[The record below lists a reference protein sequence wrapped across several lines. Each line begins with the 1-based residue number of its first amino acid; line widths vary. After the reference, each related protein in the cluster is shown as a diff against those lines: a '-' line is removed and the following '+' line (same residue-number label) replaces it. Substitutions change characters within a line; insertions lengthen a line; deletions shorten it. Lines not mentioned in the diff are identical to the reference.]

1 MNAFKQITLYFR
13 SVFFILMANTTK
25 GYIESLSK
33 EILKISSSLRWIAI
47 SDSEGKILNIARR
60 EGLDPLMNR
69 EENQEYTLNAIARHK
84 SRLKFEDK
92 LGKLVYSLGK
102 YEKLVRIVTPINN
115 KYYVLLTIDVEEPHI
130 DSIMRE
136 QIIPKIRDNT
146 RYFE

>member
-1 MNAFKQITLYFR
+1 
-13 SVFFILMANTTK
+13 MADTTK
-25 GYIESLSK
+25 DYLESLSR

-92 LGKLVYSLGK
+92 LGKLIYSLGK

-136 QIIPKIRDNT
+136 QIMPKIRDNT

>member
-1 MNAFKQITLYFR
+1 
-13 SVFFILMANTTK
+13 MANTTK
-25 GYIESLSK
+25 DYFDSLSR
-33 EILKISSSLRWIAI
+33 ELLKISSSLRWIAI

-60 EGLDPLMNR
+60 EGLDPLMNS

-84 SRLKFEDK
+84 SRVKFEDK

>member
-1 MNAFKQITLYFR
+1 
-13 SVFFILMANTTK
+13 MANTTK
-25 GYIESLSK
+25 DYFGSLSK

-47 SDSEGKILNIARR
+47 SDSEGKILNITKR

-84 SRLKFEDK
+84 SRVKFEDK

-115 KYYVLLTIDVEEPHI
+115 KYYVLLTIDIEEPHI

>member
-1 MNAFKQITLYFR
+1 
-13 SVFFILMANTTK
+13 MANSTK
-25 GYIESLSK
+25 DYIESLSR

-47 SDSEGKILNIARR
+47 SDSEGKRLNIARR

-69 EENQEYTLNAIARHK
+69 EDNQEYTLNAIARHK

>member
-1 MNAFKQITLYFR
+1 
-13 SVFFILMANTTK
+13 MADTTK
-25 GYIESLSK
+25 DYLESLSR

-47 SDSEGKILNIARR
+47 SDSEGKILNIAKR

-92 LGKLVYSLGK
+92 LGKLIYSLGK

-115 KYYVLLTIDVEEPHI
+115 KYYVLLTIDLEEPHI

>member
-1 MNAFKQITLYFR
+1 
-13 SVFFILMANTTK
+13 MANTTK
-25 GYIESLSK
+25 DYLESLSS

-47 SDSEGKILNIARR
+47 SDSEGKILNIAKR

-92 LGKLVYSLGK
+92 LGKLIYSLGK

-115 KYYVLLTIDVEEPHI
+115 RYYVLLTIDVEEPHI

>member
-1 MNAFKQITLYFR
+1 
-13 SVFFILMANTTK
+13 MANTTK
-25 GYIESLSK
+25 DYFDSLSK
-33 EILKISSSLRWIAI
+33 EILKISSSIRWIAI
-47 SDSEGKILNIARR
+47 SDSKGKILNITRR

-84 SRLKFEDK
+84 SRVKFEDK

-130 DSIMRE
+130 DSMMRE

>member
-1 MNAFKQITLYFR
+1 
-13 SVFFILMANTTK
+13 MAKTTK
-25 GYIESLSK
+25 DYFETLSK
-33 EILKISSSLRWIAI
+33 ELLKISSSLRWIAVA
-47 SDSEGKILNIARR
+47 DSEGKILNIARR

-69 EENQEYTLNAIARHK
+69 EENQEYTLNAIVRHK
-84 SRLKFEDK
+84 SRQKFEDK

-115 KYYVLLTIDVEEPHI
+115 KYYILLTIDVEEPHI

-136 QIIPKIRDNT
+136 QIIPKISDNI

>member
-1 MNAFKQITLYFR
+1 
-13 SVFFILMANTTK
+13 MANTAK
-25 GYIESLSK
+25 DYFESLSK
-33 EILKISSSLRWIAI
+33 EILKISPSLRWIAI
-47 SDSEGKILNIARR
+47 ADSEGKILNITRR

-69 EENQEYTLNAIARHK
+69 EENQEYTLNAITRHK

-130 DSIMRE
+130 DSIMKE
-136 QIIPKIRDNT
+136 QIIPKIIDNT
-146 RYFE
+146 KYFE

>member
-1 MNAFKQITLYFR
+1 
-13 SVFFILMANTTK
+13 MADTTK
-25 GYIESLSK
+25 DYLESLSR

-47 SDSEGKILNIARR
+47 SDSEGKILNISKR

-92 LGKLVYSLGK
+92 LGKLIYSLGK